1 VSERVASEAGSGLH
15 AESSGEA
22 VPVPAGRSGWS
33 LPSRSRHSLSARL
46 AGIYLLATIP
56 LLLGL
61 SVAIYF
67 LTAFYID
74 QRLDAD
80 LAAQADFHAAYVASL
95 VSDERALT
103 GLAPK
108 IVGMF
113 APQADVTV
121 RFFAASDG
129 TLLAASQDI
138 GLQPSLAAL
147 RGLRYRSPTVFVRA
161 SRDLPDR
168 HYVARTIV
176 VAGQSIGVVE
186 VSRSTLAAGRFLTTL
201 RYIMLGTILG
211 AGVVS
216 LLISLVLARRL
227 SRPIRDMQH
236 ATERIA
242 TGDFESR
249 LDRYPPDELGR
260 LAEGVNHMAE
270 QLKDLES
277 ARGRFISE
285 ISHDL
290 RTPLTSIKGM
300 LANLADDPEV
310 GGGRSLSIAEHET
323 DRLIR
328 LVNQLLDFSRWQHG
342 HLELNRCPTDII
354 AVACDAVAFTE
365 ERARHRGVRL
375 EVDLLP
381 NPLLVSADRD
391 RLERVIL
398 NLLENAIKFTP
409 TGGLV
414 TLSVTHVNGEVRVS
428 VRDTGLGMSDEERSR
443 AFEVYYR
450 GKGSGT
456 GLGLAIVQA
465 IVEAHGGRIGVDSG
479 VGQGSNVWF
488 TLPL

>member
-1 VSERVASEAGSGLH
+1 MTEGSASEANGVLSADLPGK
-15 AESSGEA
+15 S
-22 VPVPAGRSGWS
+22 VPVHAGKPRLS
-33 LPSRSRHSLSARL
+33 LLLRWRHSLSTRL
-46 AGIYLLATIP
+46 AGVYLFATIP

-61 SVAIYF
+61 SVAIY
-67 LTAFYID
+67 LLAAFYID
-74 QRLDAD
+74 QHLDAD

-95 VSDERALT
+95 VSDERALAA
-103 GLAPK
+103 LAPK
-108 IVGMF
+108 IAGLF

-147 RGLRYRSPTVFVRA
+147 RELRYRSPTVFIRA
-161 SRDLPDR
+161 SRDLAER
-168 HYVARTIV
+168 RYVARSIAA
-176 VAGQSIGVVE
+176 AGQTIGVVE
-186 VSRSTLAAGRFLTTL
+186 VSRSTLTAVRFLATL
-201 RYIMLGTILG
+201 RYITLGAILG
-211 AGVVS
+211 AGLVS

-227 SRPIRDMQH
+227 SHPIREMQR

-242 TGDFESR
+242 TGDFEGR
-249 LDRYPPDELGR
+249 LDPYPPDELGR

-270 QLKDLES
+270 QLKDLEA
-277 ARGRFISE
+277 ARDRFISE

-310 GGGRSLSIAEHET
+310 SGNRSLSIAEHET

-328 LVNQLLDFSRWQHG
+328 LVNQLLDFSRWQRG
-342 HLELNRCPTDII
+342 PLELNRCPIDIT
-354 AVACDAVAFTE
+354 AVARDVVALSE
-365 ERARHRGVRL
+365 DRARHRRVRL
-375 EVDLLP
+375 HVDLLP
-381 NPLLVSADRD
+381 NPPLVSADRD

-409 TGGLV
+409 AGGRV
-414 TLSVTHVNGEVRVS
+414 TLSVTRLDDEIRVS
-428 VRDTGLGMSDEERSR
+428 VRDTGLGMSDDERSR
-443 AFEVYYR
+443 AFEAYYR

-465 IVEAHGGRIGVDSG
+465 IVEAHDGRIGVDSAEG
-479 VGQGSNVWF
+479 CGSQVWF